1 MEGKKDIS
9 KLLFAIG
16 LIAQGVTI
24 VDSVHSTITA
34 THKVDQYKKDNEID
48 KLTIKDT
55 IKLVGKYYI
64 STGLLEALSMVCLLK
79 SKRKDAQTILSVAAA
94 YSASES
100 AYELLK
106 DKIHETVS
114 SKKESEIYE
123 AVAKERVA
131 STSGETYIHTPNGHI
146 RCIEPFFGKRF
157 YGDQE
162 VIRKCI
168 LDINDEMLN
177 EDSASML
184 DFYYMMGIKAP
195 PAAEDYEWRRGKMN
209 GPLSVYF
216 TSVLDDDEDG
226 EPCLTWVY
234 SENPK
239 MYVNRSALA

>member
-16 LIAQGVTI
+16 LIAQGATI
-24 VDSVHSTITA
+24 VDSVHSTIAA
-34 THKVDQYKKDNEID
+34 TRKVDQYKKENEID
-48 KLTIKDT
+48 KLPIKDVM
-55 IKLVGKYYI
+55 KLVGKYYI
-64 STGLLEALSMVCLLK
+64 STGLLEALSMACLIK

-94 YSASES
+94 YSASEG

-131 STSGETYIHTPNGHI
+131 STSGETYIHTPNGNT
-146 RCIEPFFGKRF
+146 RCIEPLLGKRF

-177 EDSASML
+177 EESASIGDL
-184 DFYYMMGIKAP
+184 YYLLAIQAP
-195 PAAEDYEWRRGKMN
+195 PAAKDYEWRRSHMDA
-209 GPLSVYF
+209 PLSVYF
-216 TSVLDDDEDG
+216 TSVLDEDG
-226 EPCLTWVY
+226 EPCLTWEY

-239 MYVNRSALA
+239 VYVNRSALA